1 MQNNKEFRA
10 KQFMPFDSL
19 RGLRE
24 ALREKEE
31 ILVPKKELS
40 DEQYKELNDAL
51 FNLKKGDVISVVYFN
66 EGKYIKLEGYL
77 TKINLDLKYLQIV
90 QQKISF
96 ENLYEIKK

>member
-1 MQNNKEFRA
+1 MQNKEFRA

-19 RGLRE
+19 KGLRE

-40 DEQYKELNDAL
+40 EEQYKELNDSL
-51 FNLKKGDVISVVYFN
+51 YTLKKGDVISVVYFS

-77 TKINLDLKYLQIV
+77 TKINLELKYLQIV
-90 QQKISF
+90 QQKIPF